1 MENIDQIIQ
10 EYDSLGISQQLHYE
24 KFYLYSIITNSTALE
39 GSSITE
45 IENQILFDEGIG
57 INKPI
62 IDQLMNLDL
71 KKAYE
76 QAFELANQHSDYS
89 IKMLCDL
96 SAIVMKNTGSQYN
109 TIAGTFNGA
118 NGDLRLVNVSAGRG
132 GKSYMSW
139 QKVTAK
145 LEQFCTWINQ
155 ERKNFDSM
163 SIKDK
168 YYLSFAAHLRLVSIH
183 PWADGN
189 GRMSRLIMNM
199 LQHEAGIIPSIVKK
213 ENRVD
218 YIKALSESQDVE
230 DGTKFLKFML
240 EHHKSNLL
248 EQIDEYINSMLR

>member
-57 INKPI
+57 INKPVT
-62 IDQLMNLDL
+62 DQLMNLDL

-76 QAFELANQHSDYS
+76 KAFELANQHSDYS

-96 SAIVMKNTGSQYN
+96 SAIVMKNTDSQYN

-132 GKSYMSW
+132 GKSYMPW
-139 QKVTAK
+139 QKVPAK

-163 SIKDK
+163 SAKDK

-218 YIKALSESQDVE
+218 YIKALAESQDVE

-248 EQIDEYINSMLR
+248 EQIDEYKESIHR